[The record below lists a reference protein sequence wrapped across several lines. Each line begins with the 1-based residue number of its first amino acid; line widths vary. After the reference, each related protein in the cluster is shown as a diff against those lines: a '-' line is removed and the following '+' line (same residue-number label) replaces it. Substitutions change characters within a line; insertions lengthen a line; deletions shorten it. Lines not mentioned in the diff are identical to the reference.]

1 MTPPEH
7 SAGAIGLLRV
17 HDLRNY
23 RDAEFRPAP
32 SVTTVVGDNGSGKS
46 SLLEAIG
53 MFSTLSSPRA
63 PSLKVVVREGC
74 EEGGARVETTD
85 GAQLGVFV
93 RNARTVLRIGSS
105 PAQAKDFL
113 GRFRSVLFTPEDLD
127 LVRGEPAL
135 RRRAIDDLLVQ
146 LRPRHRASRQDFER
160 ALKQRNAALRDG
172 LEMEASLYGEPLAV
186 AAAQILEARREVVER
201 IRPVGAE
208 VYSELAE
215 RGALELTY
223 NDTSDSGDLSGDAL
237 VAHFTDTYSR
247 TLQRDLER
255 GRTTVGPH
263 RDDLDITIDGR
274 EARYYASR
282 GEQRS
287 AALAFRLA
295 ELRLL
300 PDAVLLLDD
309 VLSELDPHRRRRV
322 FDVAQSGQTIVT
334 ATDADIVPAAA
345 KVEAVWTV
353 ADGILEEANA

>member
-1 MTPPEH
+1 VIE
-7 SAGAIGLLRV
+7 LLRV

-23 RDAEFRPAP
+23 RDAEFRPAA
-32 SVTTVVGDNGSGKS
+32 SVTTIVGDNGSGKS

-53 MFSTLSSPRA
+53 LFSTLSSPRA
-63 PSLKVVVREGC
+63 PTLKVVVREGC
-74 EEGGARVETTD
+74 EEGGARLETAEGT
-85 GAQLGVFV
+85 QLGVFI
-93 RNARTVLRIGSS
+93 RSGRTVLRTGGS

-135 RRRAIDDLLVQ
+135 RRRAVDDLLVQ
-146 LRPRHRASRQDFER
+146 LRPRYRATRSDFER

-172 LEMEASLYGEPLAV
+172 RETEAALYGEPLAV
-186 AAAQILEARREVVER
+186 AAAQILESRREVVGR
-201 IRPVGAE
+201 LQPAAAD
-208 VYSELAE
+208 VYADLAE
-215 RGALELTY
+215 RGLLELTY
-223 NDTSDSGDLSGDAL
+223 SDTSGSEGYSGESL
-237 VAHFTDTYSR
+237 VRRLCDVYAQTVG
-247 TLQRDLER
+247 RDLER

-263 RDDLDITIDGR
+263 RDDLEITLDGR
-274 EARYYASR
+274 EARWYASR

-345 KVEAVWTV
+345 KVEALWTV
-353 ADGILEEANA
+353 SDGILENAS

>member
-1 MTPPEH
+1 MIE
-7 SAGAIGLLRV
+7 LLRV

-32 SVTTVVGDNGSGKS
+32 SITTVVGDNGSGKS

-53 MFSTLSSPRA
+53 LFSTLSSPRS

-74 EEGGARVETTD
+74 DEGGARLETPD
-85 GAQLGVFV
+85 GAQLGVFI
-93 RNARTVLRIGSS
+93 RSGRTVLRTGGS

-127 LVRGEPAL
+127 LVRGEPSL

-146 LRPRHRASRQDFER
+146 LRPRYRSIRSDFER
-160 ALKQRNAALRDG
+160 ALKQRNAALRDAR
-172 LEMEASLYGEPLAV
+172 ETEASLYGEPLAA

-201 IRPVGAE
+201 LRPVAAE
-208 VYSELAE
+208 VYAELAE
-215 RGALELTY
+215 RGVLDITY
-223 NDTSDSGDLSGDAL
+223 RDTSSSEGFDGVSL
-237 VAHFTDTYSR
+237 VRRLCDIYAQS
-247 TLQRDLER
+247 LGGDLER
-255 GRTTVGPH
+255 GRTTIGPH
-263 RDDLDITIDGR
+263 RDDLEITLDGR
-274 EARYYASR
+274 EARWYASR

-287 AALAFRLA
+287 SALAFRLA

-322 FDVAQSGQTIVT
+322 FDVAQGGQTIVT

-345 KVEAVWTV
+345 KVESSWTV
-353 ADGILEEANA
+353 YDGVLENAS